1 MKAAYINETG
11 PSEVIK
17 IGDLP
22 QPQVDEQHVLVN
34 VEAVAVNPID
44 TYIRSGS
51 YKLELPLPFIIGR
64 DMVGTVVDVG
74 ASANQFKRGDKVWCN
89 NQGYAGR
96 QGTFAEYVS
105 IDQQLLYHLP
115 PGVAPINA
123 LASVHSALTS
133 VLGLSIKAQLSKG
146 ETLFINGGS
155 GNVGTCATQ
164 LAKSMGATVIV
175 TAGSDDK
182 AAYCKECGADAV
194 VNYKKE
200 NLIEGV
206 RKHAPSGVEVY
217 WDLTRSPDAQTALN
231 LVKDRGRI
239 LLSSGMAHETK
250 FKVGDFYTHN
260 ISMFGFTITNLN
272 VEELAEYAEIINKE
286 LVKSTFSTRIA
297 RTLSL
302 DEAVLSHQLLEKDDT
317 VGKVVIL
324 ISASA

>member
-1 MKAAYINETG
+1 MKAAYIDETG

-22 QPQVDEQHVLVN
+22 QPPIGEDQVLVK
-34 VEAVAVNPID
+34 VDAVAVNPID

-51 YKLELPLPFIIGR
+51 YKLDLPFPFIIGR
-64 DMVGTVVDVG
+64 DMVGTVIDVG
-74 ASANQFKRGDKVWCN
+74 VGTNQFKSGDKVWCN

-96 QGTFAEYVS
+96 QGTFAEYAS
-105 IDQQLLYHLP
+105 IDHRLLYHLP
-115 PGVAPINA
+115 MGVDPINT

-133 VLGLSIKAQLSKG
+133 VLGLSIKAQIKRG

-182 AAYCKECGADAV
+182 AAYCRECGADAV
-194 VNYKKE
+194 IDYKKE

-206 RKHAPSGVEVY
+206 RKHATEGVEVY

-260 ISMFGFTITNLN
+260 VSMFGFTITNLN
-272 VEELAEYAEIINKE
+272 VAELAEYADIINQE
-286 LVKSTFSTRIA
+286 LVKNTFSTRIA
-297 RTLSL
+297 RTLTL
-302 DEAVLSHQLLEKDDT
+302 DEAVLSHQLLEKDEMA
-317 VGKVVIL
+317 GKVIVL
-324 ISASA
+324 IN